1 MHILK
6 SQTFND
12 QELIEFAASLSSN
25 QGELTDKLLHWDFGP
40 LMTMKYDAKAENYL
54 FSDENV
60 PFHWDGAF
68 FREPKKLLFYCTD
81 TDGVGGETLFT
92 DTEKIWSD
100 LSIDEQEQ
108 LKKITMIYRTKK
120 LAHYGGEIKIPL
132 VQTHPLSGKTILRM
146 AEKVETQLNP
156 VTLEMKGSDQA
167 DAVYESL
174 RQKLYDPKYM
184 YQHTWEKGDVLIC
197 DNFTYLHGRNA
208 LGENKSRSFKRIQI
222 L

>member
-12 QELIEFAASLSSN
+12 EELIHFAAALSQN
-25 QGELTDKLLHWDFGP
+25 EGELTNKLLHWDFGP
-40 LMTMKYDAKAENYL
+40 LMTMKYDVKAENYL

-68 FREPKKLLFYCTD
+68 YKEPKKLLFYCTE
-81 TDGVGGETLFT
+81 TEGIGGETLFT

-100 LSIDEQEQ
+100 LSLENQEH
-108 LKKITMIYRTKK
+108 LRNVTMIYRTQK
-120 LAHYGGEIKIPL
+120 LAHYGGEISVPL
-132 VQTHPLSGKTILRM
+132 VQIHPLTGKTILRI
-146 AEKVETQLNP
+146 AEKVETILNP
-156 VTLEMKGSDQA
+156 VSLEMIGTDKA
-167 DAVYESL
+167 DELYASL
-174 RQKLYDPKYM
+174 ITKLYDPRYM
-184 YQHTWEKGDVLIC
+184 YQHSWEKGDVLIC

-208 LGENKSRSFKRIQI
+208 LGPNKLRSFKRIQI